1 MNAEDRQSRVN
12 RVGSTA
18 QRLAEKPYEK
28 RVCRIEC
35 YPSCV
40 QPGESYVGLSVEEWV
55 DFIDEI
61 GVEVQVVDGEI
72 NRGTPPLSLKDDP
85 AISQR

>member
-40 QPGESYVGLSVEEWV
+40 QPGESVVVPAVSLHEVLLV
-55 DFIDEI
+55 DYRD
-61 GVEVQVVDGEI
+61 
-72 NRGTPPLSLKDDP
+72 
-85 AISQR
+85 